1 MTDTLSA
8 AAREAQRD
16 PHAPV
21 LTRTLAGRTWKF
33 GPLDIRPARLRR
45 YAILA
50 EQVAG
55 KKPEQ
60 ISNAESIELSAIA
73 EEMLRLALPAE
84 DREAFDEAPLSGTD
98 IGRLAAD
105 YFAQLGVS
113 AGESPASP
121 ASSPR
126 GRRRS
131 RRTSRR

>member
-16 PHAPV
+16 PDTPI
-21 LTRTLAGRTWKF
+21 LTCTLAGRTWRF

-45 YAILA
+45 YALLA
-50 EQVAG
+50 ERVAG

-60 ISNAESIELSAIA
+60 ISNTEAIELSSIA

-84 DREAFDEAPLSGTD
+84 DRDAFDEAPLSGTD
-98 IGRLAAD
+98 IAHLAAD
-105 YFAQLGVS
+105 YFAELGVS

-126 GRRRS
+126 GRKRS